1 MTNIPN
7 IDAFVILFQSVK
19 RKDLAE
25 KLNLSKSQLSKKF
38 PKEIVE
44 DRNAFEQHLLE
55 LPYSLVLKLTSVLY
69 QENIVT
75 QPTIEQPLIEEQSIP
90 QHDSSAPLPIIVPS
104 EITEITNVVM
114 NESNESSFST
124 IDINNCTEHL
134 DEMIQHV
141 PQHLLIKFGYDVESR
156 FLNNN
161 GVIKDTQHLSQTGY
175 LVTPDVFNE
184 LDETYATI

>member
-19 RKDLAE
+19 RKDLAD
-25 KLNLSKSQLSKKF
+25 KLDLSKSQLSKKF

-55 LPYSLVLKLTSVLY
+55 LPYSLILKLTSVLY

-75 QPTIEQPLIEEQSIP
+75 QPLEQPLIEEQHLP
-90 QHDSSAPLPIIVPS
+90 QQDSSAPLPIIVPS
-104 EITEITNVVM
+104 EITEITNAVM
-114 NESNESSFST
+114 NESEDLTSSTSDLT
-124 IDINNCTEHL
+124 NCTEHL

-156 FLNNN
+156 FLNNK

>member
-19 RKDLAE
+19 RKDLAD
-25 KLNLSKSQLSKKF
+25 KLDLSKSQLSKKF
-38 PKEIVE
+38 PYALI
-44 DRNAFEQHLLE
+44 
-55 LPYSLVLKLTSVLY
+55 LKLTSVLY
-69 QENIVT
+69 QEHIVT
-75 QPTIEQPLIEEQSIP
+75 KPIEQSLIEEQHIS
-90 QHDSSAPLPIIVPS
+90 QQDSSAPLPIIVPS
-104 EITEITNVVM
+104 EITEITNAVM
-114 NESNESSFST
+114 NESGDLTSSTSDLT
-124 IDINNCTEHL
+124 NCTEHL

-156 FLNNN
+156 FLNNK

>member
-25 KLNLSKSQLSKKF
+25 RLELSKSQLSKKF

-55 LPYSLVLKLTSVLY
+55 LPSVLY

-75 QPTIEQPLIEEQSIP
+75 QPTIEQPLIEEQHLSK
-90 QHDSSAPLPIIVPS
+90 QDSSAPLPIIVPS
-104 EITEITNVVM
+104 EITEITNAVL

-124 IDINNCTEHL
+124 VDINNCTEHL

-184 LDETYATI
+184 LDEIYATI

>member
-19 RKDLAE
+19 RKDLAD
-25 KLNLSKSQLSKKF
+25 KLDLSKSQLSKKF

-44 DRNAFEQHLLE
+44 DRNAFEQNLLE
-55 LPYSLVLKLTSVLY
+55 LPYSLILKLTSVLY

-75 QPTIEQPLIEEQSIP
+75 QPLEQQMIEEQHLP
-90 QHDSSAPLPIIVPS
+90 QQDSSAPLPIIVPS
-104 EITEITNVVM
+104 EITEITNAVM
-114 NESNESSFST
+114 NESDDLMSSTSDLT
-124 IDINNCTEHL
+124 NCTEHL

-156 FLNNN
+156 FLNNK

-184 LDETYATI
+184 LDETYTTI

>member
-1 MTNIPN
+1 M
-7 IDAFVILFQSVK
+7 
-19 RKDLAE
+19 
-25 KLNLSKSQLSKKF
+25 
-38 PKEIVE
+38 
-44 DRNAFEQHLLE
+44 
-55 LPYSLVLKLTSVLY
+55 
-69 QENIVT
+69 
-75 QPTIEQPLIEEQSIP
+75 IEEQIIV
-90 QHDSSAPLPIIVPS
+90 QQDSSAPLPIIVPS
-104 EITEITNVVM
+104 EITEITNAVM

-124 IDINNCTEHL
+124 VDINNCTEHL